1 MTYFFKYIIRYW
13 RLGLVIIFLLLTTS
27 IASLATPYALKIII
41 DDIFPN
47 GSFSDLVRVLAIL
60 VGVYIVRIFSSLL
73 SEIFYT
79 KLGETISRDIRV
91 EMFRNLLQKPISFFS
106 NMKIGDVVFT
116 LIEDVDNVQRS
127 LSNLVLVL
135 MSNIFTFIGI
145 VVMLFY
151 LNLELA
157 IYSILFIPVLLL
169 LLKKITP
176 LVKKSFK
183 EARDLESSIQNYFIV
198 IIKNI
203 RVVKSYNTFE
213 YEIQK
218 LSGIQDKFINKVIA
232 FSRYKAINSNSS
244 TFIIALA
251 PILVL
256 MVGGY
261 KVFQKDMTLGVIIAF
276 IQYLNR
282 IFAPST
288 TIVNSYNQLVSS
300 SISADKIRDFFDD
313 LKPKPEN
320 ITLNHL
326 AEEIEIQDLFMK
338 NISLVINDKVIL
350 KDVNL
355 KFEKGKTYSIL
366 GPSGSGKSSIINL
379 LIRFIEPTSGEILV
393 NGLNLKQIPGWN
405 SYFALIER
413 DNQIF
418 NESVADNIKYGTGEK
433 NKEIDLAVSLSQLNE
448 VITEMSHGQ
457 NTILSHTGNSLSD
470 GQKQRISIARAV
482 HRSPQIFIFDEATSS
497 LDIPLEKK
505 IVNNIREH
513 YPDSIII
520 IVSHRKETT
529 ILSDII
535 INLEDHIFD
544 LL

>member
-1 MTYFFKYIIRYW
+1 
-13 RLGLVIIFLLLTTS
+13 
-27 IASLATPYALKIII
+27 
-41 DDIFPN
+41 
-47 GSFSDLVRVLAIL
+47 
-60 VGVYIVRIFSSLL
+60 
-73 SEIFYT
+73 
-79 KLGETISRDIRV
+79 
-91 EMFRNLLQKPISFFS
+91 
-106 NMKIGDVVFT
+106 
-116 LIEDVDNVQRS
+116 
-127 LSNLVLVL
+127 
-135 MSNIFTFIGI
+135 
-145 VVMLFY
+145 
-151 LNLELA
+151 
-157 IYSILFIPVLLL
+157 
-169 LLKKITP
+169 
-176 LVKKSFK
+176 
-183 EARDLESSIQNYFIV
+183 
-198 IIKNI
+198 
-203 RVVKSYNTFE
+203 
-213 YEIQK
+213 
-218 LSGIQDKFINKVIA
+218 
-232 FSRYKAINSNSS
+232 
-244 TFIIALA
+244 
-251 PILVL
+251 

>member
-1 MTYFFKYIIRYW
+1 
-13 RLGLVIIFLLLTTS
+13 
-27 IASLATPYALKIII
+27 LATPYALKIII

>member
-27 IASLATPYALKIII
+27 ITSLATPYALKIII

-47 GSFSDLVRVLAIL
+47 GSFLDLVKVLAVL
-60 VGVYIVRIFSSLL
+60 VGVYIIRIFSSLL

-79 KLGETISRDIRV
+79 KLGEKVSRDIRV
-91 EMFRNLLQKPISFFS
+91 EMFRSLLQKHISFF
-106 NMKIGDVVFT
+106 NTMKIGDVVFT

-145 VVMLFY
+145 VGMLFY
-151 LNLELA
+151 LNWELA

-169 LLKKITP
+169 LLNKITP

-198 IIKNI
+198 VIKNI
-203 RVVKSYNTFE
+203 RVVKSYNTLE
-213 YEIQK
+213 HEIQK
-218 LSGIQDKFINKVIA
+218 LSGIQDKFINKVIT

-261 KVFQKDMTLGVIIAF
+261 KVFEKEMTLGVLIAF

-288 TIVNSYNQLVSS
+288 TIVNSYNQLLSS
-300 SISADKIRDFFDD
+300 SISADKIRGFFND
-313 LKPKPEN
+313 LKFEPEN
-320 ITLNHL
+320 ISLNHSTDDM
-326 AEEIEIQDLFMK
+326 EIQDISLK
-338 NISLVINDKVIL
+338 NISLVINDKTIL
-350 KDVNL
+350 KDLTL

-379 LIRFIEPTSGEILV
+379 LIRFMEPTSGEILV
-393 NGLNLKQIPGWN
+393 NGINLNQISSWS

-418 NESVADNIKYGTGEK
+418 NESVADNIKYGTKEEDK
-433 NKEIDLAVSLSQLNE
+433 NIDLAILLSRLDG
-448 VITEMSHGQ
+448 VITEMPHGK

-470 GQKQRISIARAV
+470 GQKQRISIARAIYK
-482 HRSPQIFIFDEATSS
+482 SPQIFIFDEATSS
-497 LDIPLEKK
+497 LDTALEKK
-505 IVNNIREH
+505 IIYNIRTFF
-513 YPDSIII
+513 PKSIII
-520 IVSHRKETT
+520 IISHRTEC
-529 ILSDII
+529 INFSDIVFR
-535 INLEDHIFD
+535 L
-544 LL
+544 